1 MTVTCIRNAAWIIA
15 WDATQARHGY
25 LRDADLVF
33 EDDRIRFVGRLYAGA
48 FDNEIDGSTLMVM
61 PGLVD
66 IHSHPSTEPFFRGI
80 REEHGLPAMF
90 MTGLYE
96 RGFAFRPDA
105 AGRQAGK
112 ATAYAR
118 CC

>member
-1 MTVTCIRNAAWIIA
+1 MAITCIRNAAWIIA
-15 WDATQARHGY
+15 WDSNTERHAY

-33 EDDRIRFVGRLYAGA
+33 EGERISFVGRLYSGPFDAEIGGA
-48 FDNEIDGSTLMVM
+48 DLMVM

-80 REEHGLPAMF
+80 REEHGLPSMF
-90 MTGLYE
+90 MTGRSGRMR
-96 RGFAFRPDA
+96 RGGRRARPPPIV
-105 AGRQAGK
+105 
-112 ATAYAR
+112 R